1 MRRLFV
7 ADAEQQRAKFLQM
20 VAEHLDTTPTQAEAV
35 ARAVFSAIQAELPE
49 EVIAVESQLP
59 SDLKELWSRR
69 RLAA

>member
-1 MRRLFV
+1 
-7 ADAEQQRAKFLQM
+7 M

-49 EVIAVESQLP
+49 EEVIAVESQLP

-69 RLAA
+69 RPAA